1 MKGKYNLAIKFFT
14 ESKNEEQLEL
24 SYKEIDRFLTTY
36 DNFKFYLNFSLENI
50 SDFVMKELSDEEKYN
65 KKIKLN

>member
-14 ESKNEEQLEL
+14 ESKKEEQLEL

-65 KKIKLN
+65 K